1 MEYRKTQDALDFV
14 YSNRKSRNIFW
25 IHCGSSVQ
33 FDEDYRKLA
42 KLVNIPE
49 TNESGSSGDVK
60 RVVKDWLESEESG
73 DWILV
78 LDNADNK
85 LDFFPNTSG
94 NSNAGLAR
102 YIPQAT
108 KGTVIITTRDYEVAL
123 QLAGTKA
130 VLTKK
135 AMQSSD
141 AEALFRHH
149 YPGWVPHDKPDC
161 VQLLRE
167 LQHLP
172 LAVVQVAS
180 YLEMNRHIL
189 TPAQYLKRYRSTKED
204 ERILLSKSVYNSW
217 RSKSASTG
225 SETVLTTF
233 AITFRQIQEQSPLA
247 DAILTVIACIDP
259 QGIPYQLLAD
269 VEGGNDV
276 ILLGE
281 ALAKLHN
288 LSLLQVTSTDNI
300 NKSYT
305 VHSLV
310 HLAIQHFLSP
320 QDRDTALRKTAH
332 HLMEVLPPN
341 GEFKHWPAWRQ
352 YLPHTTVFLHNS
364 QLLTT
369 PEVASICY
377 GTADYLITTG
387 RYRDAQVLAE
397 RAVSIRTMVLG
408 EGHSDTLDAIICL
421 ANIFRCQGKLK
432 DAERLEAGLLKKWAL
447 RFGETHQDTLTSMN
461 NLAITFSFQGRLKE
475 AEELQSKVLEI
486 DRKLRGEKHRD
497 TLTSMNNLATIFF
510 KQGRLREAELLLIKV
525 LKTRTKVLGTNHPDT
540 LSTKSNL
547 ALTFNLQG
555 RFKEAE
561 KLEVQL
567 LEISTDQLGK
577 EHPDTLASMNNLAIT
592 LRKQGRDKEAEEL
605 QVKALEVEKRVL
617 GEEHPDTLTSM
628 NNLATTLSQQDRW
641 SEAEELRLKVL
652 EISTNVLGRNDLNT
666 LTYKNNL
673 AHVLSNQGRWME
685 AKNLHE
691 EVLEMRTV
699 LLGIKNPDTLQSM
712 NNLAFNLYA
721 LGNFDKAIQIMDEVV
736 YLRSQLFGDEDP
748 HTRNSLG
755 TLARWKGKHTSH
767 VDANVMMVSFT

>member
-1 MEYRKTQDALDFV
+1 
-14 YSNRKSRNIFW
+14 
-25 IHCGSSVQ
+25 
-33 FDEDYRKLA
+33 
-42 KLVNIPE
+42 
-49 TNESGSSGDVK
+49 
-60 RVVKDWLESEESG
+60 VKDWLESEESG

-94 NSNAGLAR
+94 NSNAGLAK

-108 KGTVIITTRDYEVAL
+108 KGAVITTRDYEVAL

-149 YPGWVPHDKPDC
+149 YPGWVPHDKSDC

-189 TPAQYLKRYRSTKED
+189 TAAQYLKRYRGTKED
-204 ERILLSKSVYNSW
+204 ERILLSKSVYSSW
-217 RSKSASTG
+217 RSRSASTG

-233 AITFRQIQEQSPLA
+233 AITFRQIQEHSPLA
-247 DAILTVIACIDP
+247 DAIPTVIACIDP
-259 QGIPYQLLAD
+259 QGIPHQLLAD
-269 VEGGNDV
+269 VEGENDD

-288 LSLLQVTSTDNI
+288 LSLLQVTSTYNI
-300 NKSYT
+300 NKSDT

-310 HLAIQHFLSP
+310 HLAIQHFLAP

-364 QLLTT
+364 QLLRT

-408 EGHSDTLDAIICL
+408 EGHSETIDAIICL

-432 DAERLEAGLLKKWAL
+432 DAERLEAGLLKKRAL
-447 RFGETHQDTLTSMN
+447 RFGETDQDTLTSMN
-461 NLAITFSFQGRLKE
+461 NLAITFSFRGRLKE
-475 AEELQSKVLEI
+475 AEELQSEVLEI

-510 KQGRLREAELLLIKV
+510 KQGRLREAELLLVKV
-525 LKTRTKVLGTNHPDT
+525 LETRTKVLGTNHPDT
-540 LSTKSNL
+540 LSTMSNL

-555 RFKEAE
+555 RFKKAE
-561 KLEVQL
+561 KLDIQV
-567 LEISTDQLGK
+567 LEISTDRLGK

-592 LRKQGRDKEAEEL
+592 LRKQGRGKEAEEL
-605 QVKALEVEKRVL
+605 QVKGPEVEKRVL

-628 NNLATTLSQQDRW
+628 NNLTTTLSQQDRW
-641 SEAEELRLKVL
+641 SEAEEL
-652 EISTNVLGRNDLNT
+652 
-666 LTYKNNL
+666 
-673 AHVLSNQGRWME
+673 
-685 AKNLHE
+685 
-691 EVLEMRTV
+691 
-699 LLGIKNPDTLQSM
+699 
-712 NNLAFNLYA
+712 
-721 LGNFDKAIQIMDEVV
+721 
-736 YLRSQLFGDEDP
+736 
-748 HTRNSLG
+748 
-755 TLARWKGKHTSH
+755 
-767 VDANVMMVSFT
+767 